1 MPDILKDPKYILL
14 SDVPSNIPEM
24 PNLLFEGLASGCNV
38 LLDSEN
44 FNLDIINFK
53 TKELSVNY
61 EAYIKNQMEIYNF

>member
-1 MPDILKDPKYILL
+1 
-14 SDVPSNIPEM
+14 M